1 MNAFRTAVQ
10 TSWAAREQAV
20 LRCSSFLT
28 NTASEI
34 TPYKYL
40 FLSTDKML
48 RLNQTSLMSEISW
61 YNTRPCCLS
70 CFVIVGIS
78 LYPENRRIVFPSQTF
93 QFSFN
98 HLFQTANFVFL
109 DIFHFHFFII
119 SLALLSSQK
128 IMTQIDMQQ
137 NCWDLLI
144 MGQ

>member
-20 LRCSSFLT
+20 LKCSSSLT

-48 RLNQTSLMSEISW
+48 RLNQTSPMSEI
-61 YNTRPCCLS
+61 S

-137 NCWDLLI
+137 NC
-144 MGQ
+144 

>member
-20 LRCSSFLT
+20 LKCSSSLT

-48 RLNQTSLMSEISW
+48 RLNQTSPMSEI
-61 YNTRPCCLS
+61 S

-93 QFSFN
+93 QFLFN